1 MKKVLGTFARIFA
14 AILSVVSICIMV
26 FTVVSVLTFNRT
38 DRELFGY
45 KMFIVLSD
53 SMSATDFS
61 AGDLVLTKDVDPSTL
76 QPGDIIAFSSSNDE
90 NYGQTVTHKIRA
102 LTTTETGEP
111 GFITYGT
118 TTDTDDTAIVT
129 YPDVLGKYTGH
140 LPKVG
145 AFFNFLKTTPGYI
158 ICIFVPFALLILS
171 QAVETVRLFR
181 AYKKEQMDEL
191 QAERDSLKAQAEETR
206 RMRDELLQ
214 MRQQMESGVPAQPA
228 AQPAAPQAETTQFVL
243 PGQQTGADV
252 ARQLADGGE
261 VTLQNDVTFTDAD
274 NHCID
279 CTVAPGKRAV
289 LHLNGCKLK
298 GSIQLAVDAALIVD
312 GDGTIQASGRS
323 YSSIGC
329 AVYAKGK
336 GSSATLRGGNYLGG
350 AGACAVCA
358 AGGTVLI
365 YGGSY
370 AVRSKEASG
379 CANTLY
385 CTGQGRIEVHGGRF
399 VNYDPT
405 PYLVKDKAMTTT
417 TAENTY
423 FYDV

>member
-1 MKKVLGTFARIFA
+1 MKKFLGNLARVLA
-14 AILSVVSICIMV
+14 AILSVVSVCIML

-61 AGDLVLTKDVDPSTL
+61 AGDLVLAKDVDPATL
-76 QPGDIIAFSSSNDE
+76 QPGDIIAFISSNDE

-102 LTTTETGEP
+102 LTTTEDGEP

-118 TTDTDDTAIVT
+118 TTDTDDAAVVPYT
-129 YPDVLGKYTGH
+129 DVLGKYTGH
-140 LPKVG
+140 LPKGG

-181 AYKKEQMDEL
+181 AYKKEQLYEL

-214 MRQQMESGVPAQPA
+214 MKQQMAGTAPV
-228 AQPAAPQAETTQFVL
+228 QPAAPPAETAQFVL
-243 PGQQTGADV
+243 PGQQTGAEV

-261 VTLQNDVTFTDAD
+261 VTLQDDVTFTDAEGR
-274 NHCID
+274 CIE
-279 CTVAPGKRAV
+279 CTVAPGRHAV

-298 GSIQLAVDAALIVD
+298 GSLQLAADAALTVD
-312 GDGTIQASGRS
+312 GDGTIQAAGRS

-336 GSSATLRGGNYLGG
+336 GSRAELHSGSYLGG
-350 AGACAVCA
+350 TGACAVCA
-358 AGGTVLI
+358 AGGTVVLR
-365 YGGSY
+365 GGSY
-370 AVRSKEASG
+370 AVRSRDAAG

-405 PYLVKDKAMTTT
+405 PYLAADKTPASTRTDG
-417 TAENTY
+417 AVVYE
-423 FYDV
+423 V

>member
-1 MKKVLGTFARIFA
+1 MKKVFGTFARIFA
-14 AILSVVSICIMV
+14 AILSVISVCIML

-61 AGDLVLTKDVDPSTL
+61 AGDLVLTRDVDPSTL
-76 QPGDIIAFSSSNDE
+76 QPGDIIAFTSSNDE
-90 NYGQTVTHKIRA
+90 NYGQTVTHKIRE
-102 LTTTETGEP
+102 LTTTDDGEP

-118 TTDTDDTAIVT
+118 TTDTDDTAVVT
-129 YPDVLGKYTGH
+129 YADVLGKYTGH

-158 ICIFVPFALLILS
+158 LCIFVPFALLILS
-171 QAVETVRLFR
+171 QVVETIRLFR
-181 AYKKEQMDEL
+181 SYKKEQLDEL

-214 MRQQMESGVPAQPA
+214 MKQQMAGGASAE
-228 AQPAAPQAETTQFVL
+228 PAAPPTETAQFVL
-243 PGQQTGADV
+243 PGQQTGAEV
-252 ARQLADGGE
+252 ARQLANGGE
-261 VTLQNDVTFTDAD
+261 VTLQNDVVFTDAEGR
-274 NHCID
+274 CIE
-279 CTVAPGKRAV
+279 CTVAPGKCAA
-289 LHLNGCKLK
+289 LHLNGYKLK
-298 GSIQLAVDAALIVD
+298 GSIQLAAESALTVD
-312 GDGTIQASGRS
+312 GDGTVQAAGRS
-323 YSSIGC
+323 YSSVGC

-336 GSSATLRGGNYLGG
+336 GSRAELQSGNYLGG

-358 AGGTVLI
+358 AGGTVVI
-365 YGGSY
+365 HGGSY
-370 AVRSKEASG
+370 AMRSRDAAG

-385 CTGQGRIEVHGGRF
+385 KVGPGRIEVYGGRF

-405 PYLVKDKAMTTT
+405 PCLAVRKTPVVTQTD
-417 TAENTY
+417 TAV